1 MCPSLFKRA
10 RQPPEQVRLV
20 LESLAVEAQTKVDV
34 LLQRSMGSSAGQ
46 QPTVNND
53 SNDGRM
59 SALDLENIINDIIQ
73 TLLQDP
79 AFISLIEWLATLPP
93 LIHQVNNFEWF
104 FKTHFI

>member
-1 MCPSLFKRA
+1 
-10 RQPPEQVRLV
+10 
-20 LESLAVEAQTKVDV
+20 
-34 LLQRSMGSSAGQ
+34 MGSSAGQ